1 MTEPVPTDENLRK
14 VRERVMQLAREIEQM
29 SGQNIPPQVF
39 FQEFLTR
46 VVTAVGARA
55 GAVWMI
61 EDSGRLGIA
70 AQVNLDQTGL
80 RERPGAIQLNEKL
93 LVDVLQTGEARTIN
107 HGGEARLPL
116 NIFLFSP
123 LCTKRKTVWA
133 LWNCFS
139 DRMYLLRHSPGT
151 CSFWN
156 RCADMPRGSSKAN
169 VEISLSLRI

>member
-107 HGGEARLPL
+107 HGGEARLPTEHIL
-116 NIFLFSP
+116 VLSA
-123 LCTKRKTVWA
+123 LHKEKTVWV
-133 LWNCFS
+133 LWNCSS
-139 DRMYLLRHSPGT
+139 DRMCLLRHSPVI
-151 CSFWN
+151 CSSLS
-156 RCADMPRGSSKAN
+156 RCADTPRGSSKAN
-169 VEISLSLRI
+169 VEISLNLRI